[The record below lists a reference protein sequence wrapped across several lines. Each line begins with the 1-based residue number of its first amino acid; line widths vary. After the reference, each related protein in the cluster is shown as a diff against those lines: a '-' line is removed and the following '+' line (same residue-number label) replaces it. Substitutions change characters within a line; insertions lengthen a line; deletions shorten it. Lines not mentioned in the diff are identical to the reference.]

1 MPTTKKIWLWL
12 LLILL
17 LALAACGGEDEGEG
31 EADPQDLAE
40 PPQIYLLT
48 EDGRLESFSANYCW
62 QVEAEAPADFEAA
75 TERCGETTMPTFE
88 GAAYTTVAVGEPFR
102 LEMEEPLPERVTLAL
117 SPPDNI
123 FAETSADENTI
134 EEPILVWT
142 PADVPAG
149 NYILIALAYWP
160 EAGGAVYYYP
170 VTLE

>member
-1 MPTTKKIWLWL
+1 MAMTRKNWLWL

-17 LALAACGGEDEGEG
+17 LALTSCDGEDEGQG

-48 EDGRLESFSANYCW
+48 AEGRLESFAANYCW
-62 QVEAEAPADFEAA
+62 QVEAETPADFDAA
-75 TERCGETTMPTFE
+75 AERCGETTMPSFE
-88 GAAYTTVAVGEPFR
+88 GAAYTTVAAGESFR

-117 SPPDNI
+117 SPPDTI

-134 EEPILVWT
+134 EEPILEWT
-142 PADVPAG
+142 PGDVPPG